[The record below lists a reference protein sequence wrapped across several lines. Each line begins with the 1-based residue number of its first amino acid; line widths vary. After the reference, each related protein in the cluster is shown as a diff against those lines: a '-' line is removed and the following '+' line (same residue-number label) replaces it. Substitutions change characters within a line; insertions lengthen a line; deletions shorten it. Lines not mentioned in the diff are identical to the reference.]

1 MAEKNLVEEALIQ
14 IQNLEEAINENA
26 KEILHSTMKEEISEL
41 VKESMKNEA
50 EEEDEFEVEDEIET
64 DDESEEDESE
74 EEEFDFED
82 ESEED
87 ESEEDEFDMS
97 NLSDMGG
104 DDEIDSIEIQDLSDE
119 PMSKVLK
126 AFKEMKPTDSFEI
139 KKEGDFIHLKDE
151 EDEYLIQNGS
161 EDEEE
166 EFEFSDEEDELEEV
180 VYEIEMNEEADEE
193 EEFGGFG
200 RRSHVSMEESWSE
213 EEEEEYELEEEVV
226 FESKSSI
233 KPKVGKGVK
242 LGNAKKASSYK
253 TSKGGF
259 NEKKAHA
266 NPTKGTGKPKFEF
279 KEGESMDTERPK
291 KFSKEEAKEAA
302 RTYGF
307 GSKEGRG
314 LRKGISNNRNLT
326 FESREIMEELEML
339 RAKNEEYRKALNM
352 FRDKLNEVAVF
363 NSNLAYATRLFT
375 EHSTSKQEKINVL
388 RRFDSADTLKE
399 SKALY
404 KTIKDELSVNTTKTQ
419 MTESIERVVEKTP
432 QSGSAVNLIE
442 SKTYENPQFLRMKDI
457 MSKIIK

>member
-50 EEEDEFEVEDEIET
+50 EEEDEFEIEDEIE
-64 DDESEEDESE
+64 SEDEFE
-74 EEEFDFED
+74 LED

-87 ESEEDEFDMS
+87 ESEEDEDSEEGFGMMD
-97 NLSDMGG
+97 LSDVG
-104 DDEIDSIEIQDLSDE
+104 DEDENEFDVQDLSDE
-119 PMSKVLK
+119 PMSTVLK

-151 EDEYLIQNGS
+151 EDEYLIQDGS
-161 EDEEE
+161 EDEEFGEFDESE
-166 EFEFSDEEDELEEV
+166 EEETEEM
-180 VYEIEMNEEADEE
+180 VYEIEMDSEDFSFND
-193 EEFGGFG
+193 
-200 RRSHVSMEESWSE
+200 E
-213 EEEEEYELEEEVV
+213 EEEEEEEELDIDYMEEEMDPVM
-226 FESKSSI
+226 ESFKA
-233 KPKVGKGVK
+233 KLGKGAAKV
-242 LGNAKKASSYK
+242 GNAKTASTFKK
-253 TSKGGF
+253 TKGGF
-259 NEKKAHA
+259 NEKKKAV
-266 NPTKGTGKPKFEF
+266 NPTAHTGKPKFEF
-279 KEGESMDTERPK
+279 KEGDVFEMPSQRAE
-291 KFSKEEAKEAA
+291 KFTKEEAKEAA

-307 GSKEGRG
+307 GSKKGRG
-314 LRKGISNNRNLT
+314 LRKAITPNRNLT
-326 FESREIMEELEML
+326 FENREIMEEVEML

-352 FRDKLNEVAVF
+352 FRDKLNEVAIF

-375 EHSTSKQEKINVL
+375 EHSTSKQEKINIL
-388 RRFDSADTLKE
+388 RRFDSAESLKE

-404 KTIKDELSVNTTKTQ
+404 KNIKDELHIDNSKKFVN
-419 MTESIERVVEKTP
+419 ESIERVIEKTP

>member
-50 EEEDEFEVEDEIET
+50 EEEDEFEIEDEIES
-64 DDESEEDESE
+64 DDESEE
-74 EEEFDFED
+74 ED

-87 ESEEDEFDMS
+87 ESDEEDEDSEEGFDMMD
-97 NLSDMGG
+97 LSDVG
-104 DDEIDSIEIQDLSDE
+104 DEDENEFDVQDLSDE
-119 PMSKVLK
+119 PMSTVLK

-151 EDEYLIQNGS
+151 EDEYLIQDGS
-161 EDEEE
+161 EDEEFGEFDESE
-166 EFEFSDEEDELEEV
+166 EEKTEEM
-180 VYEIEMNEEADEE
+180 VYEIEMDSLEE
-193 EEFGGFG
+193 EETEEMVYEIEIDSFDDELGIDY
-200 RRSHVSMEESWSE
+200 MEEE
-213 EEEEEYELEEEVV
+213 IDPVM
-226 FESKSSI
+226 ESFKA
-233 KPKVGKGVK
+233 KLGKGAAKV
-242 LGNAKKASSYK
+242 GNAKTASTFKK
-253 TSKGGF
+253 TKGGF
-259 NEKKAHA
+259 NEKKKAV
-266 NPTKGTGKPKFEF
+266 NPTAHTGKPKFEF
-279 KEGESMDTERPK
+279 KEGDVFEMPSQRAE
-291 KFSKEEAKEAA
+291 KFTKEEAKEAA

-307 GSKEGRG
+307 GSKKGRG
-314 LRKGISNNRNLT
+314 LRKAVTPNRNLT
-326 FESREIMEELEML
+326 FENHEIMEEVEML

-352 FRDKLNEVAVF
+352 FRDKLNEVAIF

-375 EHSTSKQEKINVL
+375 EHSTSKQEKINIL
-388 RRFDSADTLKE
+388 RRFDSAESLKE

-404 KTIKDELSVNTTKTQ
+404 KNIKDELHIDNSKKFVN
-419 MTESIERVVEKTP
+419 ESIERVIEKTP